1 MQKGRQAMHGD
12 TERAARAEPAWR
24 ATLQAADVDAVREL
38 VDATGFFSAAEVAI
52 AAELVAERLAQ
63 GAASGYEFLLL
74 EQDGRLLGYTCYGE
88 IPGTTGSFD
97 LYWIVVAPD
106 RQGQGLGQQLLAA
119 TETAVR
125 DGGGRLLYA
134 ETSAR
139 AQYAPTRRFY
149 ERAAFH
155 AAAQLPDYYAPGD
168 GKVIYAKALAPA
180 G

>member
-1 MQKGRQAMHGD
+1 MHVD
-12 TERAARAEPAWR
+12 TERTASAEPAWR
-24 ATLQAADVDAVREL
+24 TTLHAADTAAVRDL
-38 VDATGFFSAAEVAI
+38 VEATGFFSADEIAI
-52 AAELVAERLAQ
+52 AAELVAERLAR

-74 EQDGRLLGYTCYGE
+74 EQGGRLLGYTCYGK
-88 IPGTTGSFD
+88 IPGTTGSYD

-106 RQGQGLGQQLLAA
+106 RQGRGLGQQLLAA

-149 ERAAFH
+149 ERAGFH
-155 AAAQLPDYYAPGD
+155 AAAELPDYYAPGD
-168 GKVIYAKALAPA
+168 GKVIYAKVLAPA